1 MKQHGDCQEAT
12 ELHQHFRNCKFAP
25 SSHWEST
32 ETLKSWIQGTSP
44 SLLPAEIFLCEKKK
58 KYLPGSHANLEHTE
72 KMGAKPDPKVE
83 LHLAAI
89 SLCKTG
95 RTLHHP
101 QLQDLR
107 GTLIPKGSWREA
119 VRSSAYK

>member
-1 MKQHGDCQEAT
+1 MGTAGKPQ
-12 ELHQHFRNCKFAP
+12 NCT
-25 SSHWEST
+25 SIL
-32 ETLKSWIQGTSP
+32 ETVT
-44 SLLPAEIFLCEKKK
+44 LLPVPTGKALRLLNPGFKEHPPASFQLRYFYVKKKK